1 MSVPT
6 AKEARLLAFL
16 EAHIRENG
24 FSPTVRQ
31 MREAL
36 GYRSNSPIQ
45 SLLEQLERQGWIERE
60 RGKSRTVRLRRW
72 TASSH
77 EIDLCGTI
85 AAGGVVEPFPETAIA
100 SLPFPI
106 FLQRSE
112 HYALRVLGDSMIDA
126 HICSG
131 DYVILRSV
139 YDVQTLRS
147 GSIVAA
153 RVDGEG
159 TTLKHFHLEGNRV
172 VLQPANRNF
181 QPIEIAAEQV
191 QVQGVLV
198 SVWREYTVA

>member
-1 MSVPT
+1 
-6 AKEARLLAFL
+6 
-16 EAHIRENG
+16 
-24 FSPTVRQ
+24 

-45 SLLEQLERQGWIERE
+45 SLLDQLERQGWIERE
-60 RGKSRTVRLRRW
+60 RGKSRTVRLRQS
-72 TASSH
+72 TALSP

-85 AAGGVVEPFPETAIA
+85 AAGGVVELFPETAIA
-100 SLPFPI
+100 ALPFPV
-106 FLQRSE
+106 FLQRSD
-112 HYALRVLGDSMIDA
+112 HYALRVLGDSMMDV

-131 DYVILRSV
+131 DYVILRPV
-139 YDVQTLRS
+139 HDVQTLRS

-153 RVDGEG
+153 RVEGEG

-198 SVWREYTVA
+198 SVWRQYTVA